1 MSVLNSGSILGG
13 SSGGGSSC
21 GDPAMGPTNGPSWGP
36 RGLAIGGGQGSSRT
50 NYIGYFDHNTSGSL
64 ASWGATIISGNGGGN
79 GGVSNGTR
87 GIYGLRTGDP
97 PWTNYPTLE
106 YVTIATTGTVSAFG
120 TCHNAEGHHASQGAS
135 NGTVGIWNNP
145 LNKVDYVTI
154 ATTSNALA
162 WGTNIFG
169 TNNVSG
175 PLMSNNIRAIHGASS
190 GYTNSTIE
198 FVTICTPATALSF
211 GNMSVSR
218 NNGNS
223 VANNNIGMFIAGT
236 TGFDCHGGGNPWKSN
251 VIDKIT
257 PMTEGNALSHGN
269 LLTGISSFGV
279 STNGTY
285 AVKIAG
291 NTENSCD
298 CNCNTASLERWS
310 MANGGTSSAFDSYVQ
325 TANGTGSF
333 SGST

>member
-1 MSVLNSGSILGG
+1 MSVIDSILAG
-13 SSGGGSSC
+13 SSGSNC

-36 RGLAIGGGQGSSRT
+36 RGLAIGGGQGQSRT
-50 NYIGYFDHNTSGSL
+50 TYIGYFDHNTSGSL

-79 GGVSNGTR
+79 GGASNGTR

-106 YVTIATTGTVSAFG
+106 YVTIATTGTVSSFG
-120 TCHNAEGHHASQGAS
+120 SCYNAEGHHASQGAS

-145 LNKVDYVTI
+145 INKVDYVTI

-175 PLMSNNIRAIHGASS
+175 PLMSNNIRAIHGASV
-190 GYTNSTIE
+190 GYTNPIE

-223 VANNNIGMFIAGT
+223 VANDNIGMFIAGT
-236 TGFDCHGGGNPWKSN
+236 TGFACNGGGNPFKTD
-251 VIDKIT
+251 VIDRIT